1 MYTLHPVDLF
11 TFTNILD
18 YFYDSF
24 SHFSMALLCLL
35 CHKSKD
41 IVWSSSCLHFKYFW
55 IPVNGQVLQLRHTEE
70 ENEMR
75 QSWEERKSMQIL
87 QSEFLGKKLI
97 LKKLTKFEVKCK
109 KLTVVKTSYLSALIC
124 LFRYNYYKSYFYR

>member
-1 MYTLHPVDLF
+1 
-11 TFTNILD
+11 
-18 YFYDSF
+18 
-24 SHFSMALLCLL
+24 
-35 CHKSKD
+35 
-41 IVWSSSCLHFKYFW
+41 
-55 IPVNGQVLQLRHTEE
+55 
-70 ENEMR
+70 
-75 QSWEERKSMQIL
+75 MQIL